1 MNRALNTIEEFI
13 NMGTISKANRYKT
26 ILADNNRD
34 YLKLL
39 TSFLEETGMFTIE
52 DYAFDGRM
60 AYELTMKSKPDLLV
74 LDLIMPVLDGFAV
87 LEELAKSDYDGNT
100 RMVMTSAVNLEFVM
114 KKAESYGVD
123 YIFIKP
129 FDKEVFKK
137 RIVEIMSFSK
147 ECGTKGAKA
156 KADPCDMVTRH
167 IKAIGISANIRGY
180 YYLREAILLVHNN
193 FELMSQLTTGL
204 YVSVAKKYNS
214 TPQRVER
221 AMRHAIETAWNKGN
235 VEVLEDFFGYTIM
248 DTKGKP
254 TNGEFIAMLADKL
267 NTELKY
273 VD

>member
-1 MNRALNTIEEFI
+1 
-13 NMGTISKANRYKT
+13 MGTISKANKYRT

-39 TSFLEETGMFTIE
+39 SSFLEETGMFTIE

-60 AYELTMKSKPDLLV
+60 AYDLTMKCKPDLLV

-87 LEELAKSDYDGNT
+87 LDDLGRNGYDEDT
-100 RMVMTSAVNLEFVM
+100 KIVMTSAVNLDFIM
-114 KKAESYGVD
+114 KKAESYNVD
-123 YIFIKP
+123 YIFLKP
-129 FDKEVFKK
+129 FDKDVFKK
-137 RIVEIMSFSK
+137 RILEIMSF
-147 ECGTKGAKA
+147 KGLSRSLEGGD
-156 KADPCDMVTRH
+156 KADASDVVTKH
-167 IKAIGISANIRGY
+167 IKAIGITANIRGY
-180 YYLREAILLVHNN
+180 HYLREAILLVHDN
-193 FELMSQLTTGL
+193 FDLMSQLTTGL
-204 YVSVAKKYNS
+204 YVSVAQKYNS

-248 DTKGKP
+248 DSKGKP

>member
-1 MNRALNTIEEFI
+1 MEAMKKYNVV
-13 NMGTISKANRYKT
+13 
-26 ILADNNRD
+26 LADSNRD

-39 TSFLEETGMFTIE
+39 SSFLEETGMFEIA
-52 DYAFDGRM
+52 DYAFDGRQ
-60 AYELTMKSKPDLLV
+60 AFELTLQYKPDILII
-74 LDLIMPVLDGFAV
+74 DLIMPVLDGFAV
-87 LEELAKSDYDGNT
+87 IEELSKSGYNEKT
-100 RMVMTSAVNLEFVM
+100 KVVMTTSVNIDFIL
-114 KKAESYGVD
+114 KKVESYGVD
-123 YIFIKP
+123 YVFLKP

-137 RIVEIMSFSK
+137 RITELMDSK
-147 ECGTKGAKA
+147 GYQSKNFGSML
-156 KADPCDMVTRH
+156 KADPGVVVTNH
-167 IKAIGISANIRGY
+167 IKAIGITANIRGY
-180 YYLREAILLVHNN
+180 HYLREAILLVHED
-193 FELMSQLTTGL
+193 FDLMSQLTTNL

-235 VEVLEDFFGYTIM
+235 IEVLENFFGYTIL